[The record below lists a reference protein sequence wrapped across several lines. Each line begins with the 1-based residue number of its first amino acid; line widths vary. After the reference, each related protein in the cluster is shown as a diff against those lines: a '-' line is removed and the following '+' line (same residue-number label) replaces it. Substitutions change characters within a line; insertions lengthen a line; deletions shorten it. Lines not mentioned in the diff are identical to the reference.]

1 MQNFDEILAESDG
14 VMVAR
19 GDLGIEIPAP
29 KVFVAQKLMIAKC
42 NLEGK
47 PVICATQML
56 ESMVTNPRPT
66 RAEVSDVANAVT
78 DGADAVMLSGE
89 TAKGLWPEAAI
100 RTMSGVVREAEA
112 TMVGEEWHRYDPQI
126 IMPKP
131 CSSVESICAAA
142 TRACRDQQASML
154 MVVTETGR
162 VARLAAKYR
171 PHNLP
176 IVACCPTEQTARSCA
191 LLRGVI
197 PIVVPWHA
205 GTSEFSTISI
215 HKVIGKALATVK
227 DMGLV
232 TRGKALVLHD
242 SNISNGKGMQDWVLR
257 LVDVGAKDSTE
268 APWNYQVHS

>member
-1 MQNFDEILAESDG
+1 
-14 VMVAR
+14 MVAR

-142 TRACRDQQASML
+142 TRACRDQPLFCAVHKKCCSQK
-154 MVVTETGR
+154 R
-162 VARLAAKYR
+162 DVA
-171 PHNLP
+171 PVFVNSTLP
-176 IVACCPTEQTARSCA
+176 LRSISDNCPSSSIRRHSRIDRSARRWVISRAFGGARMPARRGAGGGARALGGGGTARCTTMDGADAVRS
-191 LLRGVI
+191 GVAD
-197 PIVVPWHA
+197 P
-205 GTSEFSTISI
+205 
-215 HKVIGKALATVK
+215 
-227 DMGLV
+227 
-232 TRGKALVLHD
+232 HD
-242 SNISNGKGMQDWVLR
+242 F
-257 LVDVGAKDSTE
+257 
-268 APWNYQVHS
+268 